1 MRQLLLLFQILRRR
15 NTESSLKGSRKI
27 RRIIVGT
34 EHSNFCDVHLGMVVQ
49 QMAGTAHADGLDKRL
64 GCLVSKCRQSLTELE
79 EAKPQT
85 FGHMVGIYLT
95 RQNQFVDDVDG
106 LRQELVIGSIQFLT
120 LVMIVGSKNIV
131 VLFVQNVILLAQ
143 FLDALRKFGID
154 ANLFLV
160 AIAQE

>member
-1 MRQLLLLFQILRRR
+1 M
-15 NTESSLKGSRKI
+15 
-27 RRIIVGT
+27 
-34 EHSNFCDVHLGMVVQ
+34 
-49 QMAGTAHADGLDKRL
+49 
-64 GCLVSKCRQSLTELE
+64 TELE

-106 LRQELVIGSIQFLT
+106 LRQELVIGGIQFLT

-160 AIAQE
+160 AIAHEEPDCYSKNDSNNSSNNSPQFSLTLLMILNLKPVVTEFGIVFSQLIG